1 MKTYVHEQHESKVSC
16 QTSSAMCSKA
26 HLLCGPGESFHY
38 KRVGSLEDL
47 TLCDNWRLGE
57 ISDAT
62 LCIFFSFHERSLTV
76 ASFTSNQLLCFW
88 KGAAPTCG
96 LPATR
101 LRSKTKPPSGETERP
116 GSKYAKWACET
127 RMTALA
133 LRDRKHKQQRT
144 WIQAFVH
151 THNHKI
157 NRKKKIPGANSMIEL
172 FPLISE
178 RLAFIISRIGKQG
191 EKK

>member
-47 TLCDNWRLGE
+47 TLCDNWRLGG

-62 LCIFFSFHERSLTV
+62 LCIFFSFYEQSLTV

-101 LRSKTKPPSGETERP
+101 LRSKTKPPSRETERLAANMQNEHARHAWLH
-116 GSKYAKWACET
+116 SHCV
-127 RMTALA
+127 TANTNSSGHGYRL
-133 LRDRKHKQQRT
+133 LH
-144 WIQAFVH
+144 IH
-151 THNHKI
+151 TTIK
-157 NRKKKIPGANSMIEL
+157 
-172 FPLISE
+172 
-178 RLAFIISRIGKQG
+178 
-191 EKK
+191 